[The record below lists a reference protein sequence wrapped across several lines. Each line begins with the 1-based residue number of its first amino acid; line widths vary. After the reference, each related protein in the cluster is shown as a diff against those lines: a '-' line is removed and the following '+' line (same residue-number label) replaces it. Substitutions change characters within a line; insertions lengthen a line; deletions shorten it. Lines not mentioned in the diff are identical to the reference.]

1 MNLPEPQSVT
11 FSSLFAEIKSGTIKI
26 PQFQRDFVWSKA
38 QSAKLLD
45 SIIKGYPIGTFILW
59 KTTERLRSVRNLG
72 CIDLPKTPKGDSVK
86 YVLDGQQRL
95 TSLFVTLEGLK
106 IKREKHEDDYSNM
119 WVDLKAEEDEDVVLL
134 EVGDREEG
142 QVIRLN
148 DLLHGKI
155 KLLASYPEDLQERI
169 ETYKTRIKSYQFSVV
184 QIKDAPID
192 VATEIFSRLNV
203 GGKPL
208 SVFEIMVAKTFD
220 PERDFDLAEKYD
232 ELQEELRS
240 VGYDTIPESTILQT
254 VAMLIGKDVRKK
266 AILKLT
272 RDQVIEMWPEAVDAI
287 KEAVDYFRGYYRI
300 PVSRLLPYAAL
311 IVPFAYFFHQHGKKP
326 TGKRQ
331 KYLADFFWRVSL
343 GGRYSQSQESRLAQ
357 DANKIDAILKEELP
371 RYDWAVNVTPQFI
384 EDNGYFSA
392 SRAFVKAILCV
403 LAYQQPKS
411 FVDNSVVHLDNG
423 WLKQANS
430 KNYHHFFPKAYLEKK
445 KEDYFY
451 VNHVAN
457 ITLVDDFLNKRV
469 IRAKAPGTYMKQF
482 IKDNPE
488 IDACMESHLIT
499 LGKSGGV
506 LDNDYW
512 TFFEARCEAFSK
524 ELNKRIIP
532 QQIDKELEARH
543 SEDTDEPEE
552 DWIAA

>member
-11 FSSLFAEIKSGTIKI
+11 FPSLFAEIKDGTIKI

-59 KTTERLRSVRNLG
+59 KTAERLRSIRNLG
-72 CIDLPKTPKGDSVK
+72 GVELPETPKGDSVK
-86 YVLDGQQRL
+86 YVLDGQQRM

-106 IKREKHEDDYSNM
+106 IHREKHEDDYANM
-119 WVDLKAEEDEDVVLL
+119 WVDLTANEDEDLVLL
-134 EVGDREEG
+134 EVEDRKEKEI
-142 QVIRLN
+142 IRLN

-155 KLLASYPEDLQERI
+155 KLLASFPEDLQERI

-184 QIKDAPID
+184 QIKEAPID

-220 PERDFDLAEKYD
+220 PVKNFDLAEKFS
-232 ELQEELRS
+232 ELQEELRA

-272 RDQVIEMWPEAVDAI
+272 REQVIEMWPKAVDAI
-287 KEAVDYFRGYYRI
+287 KDAVDYFRSYYRV
-300 PVSRLLPYAAL
+300 PVSKLLPYAAL
-311 IVPFAYFFHQHGKKP
+311 IVPFAYFFHQYGKKP
-326 TGKRQ
+326 TGDKQ
-331 KYLADFFWRVSL
+331 KYLSDFFWRASL
-343 GGRYSQSQESRLAQ
+343 GGRYSQGMENRLAQ
-357 DANKIDAILKEELP
+357 DANKIDAILADKLP
-371 RYDWAVNVTPQFI
+371 KYDWSVNVTPQFI
-384 EDNGYFSA
+384 EDNGFFSA
-392 SRAFVKAILCV
+392 NRAFVKALLCV

-411 FVDNSVVHLDNG
+411 FVDNALVQVDNS

-430 KNYHHFFPKAYLEKK
+430 KNYHHFFPKAYLLKK

-451 VNHVAN
+451 INHVAN
-457 ITLVDDFLNKRV
+457 ITLVDDFLNKRL
-469 IRAKAPGTYMKQF
+469 IGAKAPGVYMKQF
-482 IKDNPE
+482 IKDNSE
-488 IDACMESHLIT
+488 IDSCMKSHLIT
-499 LGKSGGV
+499 LSKTGGV
-506 LDNDYW
+506 LENDYSA
-512 TFFEARCEAFSK
+512 FFKTRCRAFSR
-524 ELNKRIIP
+524 ELSKRIIP
-532 QQIDKELEARH
+532 QEVDKEVEARH

-552 DWIAA
+552 SWIAS